1 MLPLSKSAV
10 NTNRRPLTSRR
21 QWLAASVGIATVLL
35 AGCSSTPQVVDYA
48 AESPKLDLKS
58 YFNGTVDAVGIF
70 TDRSGKVVKRF
81 TVRMECSWDGNKGVL
96 DEFFSYS
103 DGTKDRRIWR
113 LTATGDGRYTGT
125 ADDVIGEAKGQV
137 SGNAFRW
144 NYVLALP
151 VDGRVWHVN
160 FDDWMYLMNN
170 KVMLNV
176 ATMSKW
182 GVELGRVTLSFIKR

>member
-1 MLPLSKSAV
+1 MLQISQLTSQV
-10 NTNRRPLTSRR
+10 NRR
-21 QWLAASVGIATVLL
+21 QLAAASLGVVALGLT
-35 AGCSSTPQVVDYA
+35 GCSTPQVADYA
-48 AESPKLDLKS
+48 AETPKLDLKT

-81 TVRMECSWDGNKGVL
+81 TVRMECAWDDNKGVL
-96 DEFFSYS
+96 DEFFSYA

-113 LTATGDGRYTGT
+113 LTDQGDGRYTGA

-151 VDGRVWHVN
+151 VEGRVWHVN
-160 FDDWMYLMNN
+160 FDDWMYLMND

>member
-1 MLPLSKSAV
+1 MLQTSISIADSKPIAYA
-10 NTNRRPLTSRR
+10 NRRKFAALSLG
-21 QWLAASVGIATVLL
+21 LASAAMVG
-35 AGCSSTPQVVDYA
+35 CSTPQVTDYA
-48 AESPKLDLKS
+48 ADTPKLDLKS

-70 TDRSGKVVKRF
+70 TDRSGKVARRF
-81 TVRMECSWDGNKGVL
+81 TVRMECSWDGKKGVL
-96 DEFFSYS
+96 DEFFAYA

-113 LTATGDGRYTGT
+113 LIDQGDGRYTGT

-151 VDGRVWHVN
+151 VDGSVWHVS
-160 FDDWMYLMNN
+160 FDDWMYLMND

-182 GVELGRVTLSFIKR
+182 GIELGRVTLSFIKR

>member
-1 MLPLSKSAV
+1 MLQISNPTMDS
-10 NTNRRPLTSRR
+10 NRRKIAALSLG
-21 QWLAASVGIATVLL
+21 LATMTML
-35 AGCSSTPQVVDYA
+35 GCSTPQVTDYA
-48 AESPKLDLKS
+48 AEVPKLDLKS

-81 TVRMECSWDGNKGVL
+81 TVRMECSWVGEKGVL
-96 DEFFSYS
+96 DEYFSYS
-103 DGTKDRRIWR
+103 DGTKERRVWR

-151 VDGRVWHVN
+151 VDGRVWHVS
-160 FDDWMYLMNN
+160 FDDWMYLMSDQ
-170 KVMLNV
+170 VMLNV

-182 GVELGRVTLSFIKR
+182 GIELGRVTLSFTKRQAK

>member
-1 MLPLSKSAV
+1 MLQISKPIVDSKPIAYA
-10 NTNRRPLTSRR
+10 NRRK
-21 QWLAASVGIATVLL
+21 LAALSLGLTALAM
-35 AGCSSTPQVVDYA
+35 AGCTTPQVSDYVT
-48 AESPKLDLKS
+48 EVPKLDLKS

-81 TVRMECSWDGNKGVL
+81 TVRMECRWDGKTGVL
-96 DEFFSYS
+96 DEFFSYA

-113 LTATGDGRYTGT
+113 LTDQGDGRYTGT
-125 ADDVIGEAKGQV
+125 ADDVIGQANGQV

-160 FDDWMYLMNN
+160 FDDWMYLMND
-170 KVMLNV
+170 KVILNV

-182 GVELGRVTLSFIKR
+182 GVDLGRVSLSFIKR

>member
-1 MLPLSKSAV
+1 MLPISKSIAASKPIAYA
-10 NTNRRPLTSRR
+10 NRRQFAALSLGLTS
-21 QWLAASVGIATVLL
+21 LAM
-35 AGCSSTPQVVDYA
+35 AGCTTPQVADYA
-48 AESPKLDLKS
+48 AETPRLDLKA

-96 DEFFSYS
+96 DEFFTYS

-113 LTATGDGRYTGT
+113 LTQAADGRYTGT
-125 ADDVIGEAKGQV
+125 ADDVIGVAKGQV

-151 VDGRVWHVN
+151 VDGRTWHVD
-160 FDDWMYLMNN
+160 FDDWMYLMND

-182 GVELGRVTLSFIKR
+182 GIELGRVMLSFIKR